1 MLPPSALRRLQVAN
15 QTDLEML
22 EALKKFDTPSITNVV
37 ATYPSNPLCLG
48 LYEPWRQNW
57 YTDTSIKCMYP
68 EIGRLAG
75 YAVTVVY
82 GEPDPKFNRLGM
94 RDLIA
99 ALVKSPQPT
108 IIVAKQSFGEDVK
121 DKVGLAGGNMCTMF
135 KAAGALAFL
144 SDGPSRDLDEVRP
157 MGFQY
162 MLTGVTAGHGD
173 MAVHAINVPV
183 NVGGMDVAPGEIIH
197 MDENG
202 SCKFPADRLEDVLK
216 NVTQLQKDEEKSMSK
231 VSSLKNAQEVLD
243 WMDARAKAVV
253 DEA

>member
-1 MLPPSALRRLQVAN
+1 
-15 QTDLEML
+15 ML
-22 EALKKFDTPSITNVV
+22 EALKNFDTPSITNVV

-94 RDLIA
+94 RDLIV
-99 ALVKSPQPT
+99 ALTKSPQPT
-108 IIVAKQSFGEDVK
+108 IICAKQVFGDDIK

-135 KAAGALAFL
+135 KAAGALGFV

-173 MAVHAINVPV
+173 MAVHAVNVPV
-183 NVGGMDVAPGEIIH
+183 NIGGMDVAPGEIIH

-202 SCKFPADRLEDVLK
+202 ACKFPADKLEAVLE
-216 NVTQLQKDEEKSMSK
+216 NVTALQKAEEKSMSK

-243 WMDARAKAVV
+243 WMDERAKAVV